1 MVEGE
6 YEISAQYLVDFRT
19 HTVNKTALWLNLEN
33 LIFVTLR
40 FFYDRCYHFSGV
52 PLEKYCFFFLV
63 FPFASFW
70 ISVQLSC
77 VSLGE
82 QCWPGC
88 HRSKTPELSS
98 SIFADLTMLCVHT
111 VSSVFLESISSAVQI
126 WHSFHPVGTAALG
139 CCWMCIMQCIF
150 ASGISKWWCSVPVQK
165 SLQCTCRRSNG
176 LFYFCTNLR

>member
-165 SLQCTCRRSNG
+165 SLQCMCRRSNG